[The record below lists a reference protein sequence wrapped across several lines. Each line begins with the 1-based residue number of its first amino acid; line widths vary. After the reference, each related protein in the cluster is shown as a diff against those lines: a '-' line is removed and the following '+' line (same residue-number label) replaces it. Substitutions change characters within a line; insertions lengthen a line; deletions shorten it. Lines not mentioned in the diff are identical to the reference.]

1 MGRSYI
7 ESGRCGRTIQTP
19 SWVALSQPRRVHAGH
34 QGTFNQRRRMTDVI
48 ATADL
53 KFIAILVYL
62 IDHNTTCTAKK
73 ATANEVVVIGHE
85 LYAELAVPF
94 GKPP

>member
-1 MGRSYI
+1 
-7 ESGRCGRTIQTP
+7 
-19 SWVALSQPRRVHAGH
+19 
-34 QGTFNQRRRMTDVI
+34 MTDVI

-53 KFIAILVYL
+53 KFSAILMYL

>member
-7 ESGRCGRTIQTP
+7 ESGRCGRTIQPP
-19 SWVALSQPRRVHAGH
+19 SWVALSQPRRAQVG

-53 KFIAILVYL
+53 RFSAILLYL
-62 IDHNTTCTAKK
+62 IDHNTTRTAKK

>member
-1 MGRSYI
+1 M
-7 ESGRCGRTIQTP
+7 RT
-19 SWVALSQPRRVHAGH
+19 AGH

-53 KFIAILVYL
+53 KFSAILMYL
-62 IDHNTTCTAKK
+62 IDHNTTRTAKK